1 MGGDDV
7 ATFAA
12 STADKVIE
20 IDPKAAGFSSF
31 NAERADHEK
40 VSALRFW
47 FIAHGHEVS
56 WKWEAP
62 F

>member
-12 STADKVIE
+12 STADKVIQ
-20 IDPKAAGFSSF
+20 IDPEAAGFSCF

-40 VSALRFW
+40 VSALRLW
-47 FIAHGHEVS
+47 FVALGHEVA

>member
-12 STADKVIE
+12 STADKVIQ
-20 IDPKAAGFSSF
+20 IDPEAAGYFYF
-31 NAERADHEK
+31 NAERAAHEK
-40 VSALRFW
+40 MSALRLW
-47 FIAHGHEVS
+47 FVAHGHEIS
-56 WKWEAP
+56 WKREAP

>member
-7 ATFAA
+7 PAFAA
-12 STADKVIE
+12 STADKVIQ
-20 IDPKAAGFSSF
+20 IDPKAAGFSYF
-31 NAERADHEK
+31 NAERAGHKKMPALMLRK
-40 VSALRFW
+40 V
-47 FIAHGHEVS
+47 AHGKEVS

>member
-12 STADKVIE
+12 STADKVIQ
-20 IDPKAAGFSSF
+20 IDPEAAGFPCF
-31 NAERADHEK
+31 NTERAAHEK
-40 VSALRFW
+40 VSALRLW
-47 FIAHGHEVS
+47 FVAHGDEVA

>member
-12 STADKVIE
+12 STADKVIQ
-20 IDPKAAGFSSF
+20 INPKTWFPRF
-31 NAERADHEK
+31 NVERSMHEK
-40 VSALRFW
+40 RSPLRLREV
-47 FIAHGHEVS
+47 AHGHEVS